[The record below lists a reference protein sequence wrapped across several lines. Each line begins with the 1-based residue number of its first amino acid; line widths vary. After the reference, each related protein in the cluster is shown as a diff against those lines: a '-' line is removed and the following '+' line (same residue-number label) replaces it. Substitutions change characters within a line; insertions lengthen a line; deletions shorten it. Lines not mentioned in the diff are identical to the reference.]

1 MTGLSSTG
9 TLKALLFAG
18 LPCVAAMLAAGP
30 ARASISSCSVSSAGI
45 AFPAYDTVTK
55 AQVDSTGTITV
66 TCTGSGNEN
75 LSLNL
80 TGGYTGSCSPRQMRN
95 GGDALGYQVYRNA
108 ARTQAFCDGGN
119 RLDISIN
126 FGGGSTQTHS
136 YTMYGRVTAN
146 QNPAWGNGYSDSLTV
161 ALKRGGNTLATGTA
175 PIYGSVTPTCS
186 VSAGTLGFGGY
197 VQTAASLSTATVS
210 VNCSNGAPY
219 QVSLAGG
226 QNLSGTVRRMAAP
239 GGYFLSYELFSDAL
253 RTAAWGDG
261 GALGAKV
268 SGTGSGGA
276 QNLIVYGRV
285 PAGQAA
291 APGSYD
297 DSVIVTVEY

>member
-1 MTGLSSTG
+1 MTGLASPRS
-9 TLKALLFAG
+9 LKALLLAA
-18 LPCVAAMLAAGP
+18 LLSVAAMFAAGP
-30 ARASISSCSVSSAGI
+30 AQATISSCSVSSAGI
-45 AFPAYDTVTK
+45 TFPAYDTVTR

-66 TCTGSGNEN
+66 TCTGNGNEN

-80 TGGYTGSCSPRQMRN
+80 TGGDTGSCSPREMRN
-95 GGDALGYQVYRNA
+95 GGNALGYQVYRNA
-108 ARTQAFCDGGN
+108 ARSQAFCDGGN
-119 RLDISIN
+119 RLDITIN
-126 FGGGSTQTHS
+126 FGGGSTQTHT

-146 QNPAWGNGYSDSLTV
+146 QNPVWGSYSDLLTV

-175 PIYGSVTPTCS
+175 PIYGSVSPTCS
-186 VSAGTLGFGGY
+186 ASAGTLGFGGY

-239 GGYFLSYELFSDAL
+239 GGYYLSYELFSDAL

-261 GALGAKV
+261 GALGARV

-276 QNLIVYGRV
+276 QSLTVYGRV
-285 PAGQAA
+285 PAGQMT